1 MLLNLMINRFPKLC
15 RFWFDSTNVQRFSDH
30 NHVFDGKPVLLNV
43 RQENIRI
50 LNLSLLEISGRFPTL
65 KKNFDFL
72 TNTGFS
78 NVGDPKLN

>member
-1 MLLNLMINRFPKLC
+1 MINRFPKLC

-50 LNLSLLEISGRFPTL
+50 LNLS
-65 KKNFDFL
+65 
-72 TNTGFS
+72 
-78 NVGDPKLN
+78 